1 MAQGEEF
8 IVTHSIARL
17 CDLCSEYDKGFLA
30 LKKEI
35 KALTPYYVE
44 ARYPNALEEVPALYF
59 DEEDA
64 EGAIEM
70 ARKALEFV
78 KRAMNP

>member
-17 CDLCSEYDKGFLA
+17 CDEYDKGFLA

-35 KALTPYYVE
+35 KALTPYYVW
-44 ARYPNALEEVPALYF
+44 RPNIPNALEEIPALYF
-59 DEEDA
+59 DEEDVKR
-64 EGAIEM
+64 AIKM
-70 ARKALEFV
+70 ARKALDFV

>member
-1 MAQGEEF
+1 
-8 IVTHSIARL
+8 
-17 CDLCSEYDKGFLA
+17 
-30 LKKEI
+30 
-35 KALTPYYVE
+35 VE

>member
-17 CDLCSEYDKGFLA
+17 CDEYDKGFLA

-35 KALTPYYVE
+35 KALTPYYVG
-44 ARYPNALEEVPALYF
+44 ARYS
-59 DEEDA
+59 
-64 EGAIEM
+64 
-70 ARKALEFV
+70 
-78 KRAMNP
+78 KRP